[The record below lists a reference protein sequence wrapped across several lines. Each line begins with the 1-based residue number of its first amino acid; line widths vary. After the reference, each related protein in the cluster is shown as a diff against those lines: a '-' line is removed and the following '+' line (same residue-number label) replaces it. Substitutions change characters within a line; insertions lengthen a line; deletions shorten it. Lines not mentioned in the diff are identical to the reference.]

1 MQGLFDAEEVIRAK
15 YVGLPKTQGDKVA
28 LLLDLSSRQFEQLTE
43 RLYHSMGYDTW
54 LTQPSRDGG
63 RDIVAK
69 IDDGARHE
77 FLLVECKAVKFVG
90 WVEQSKLSALNFDRQ
105 AKLNRISLIW
115 LDTNIFYIYKS
126 RLL

>member
-1 MQGLFDAEEVIRAK
+1 LQGLFDAEEVIRAK

-77 FLLVECKAVKFVG
+77 FLMVRYEYL
-90 WVEQSKLSALNFDRQ
+90 L
-105 AKLNRISLIW
+105 
-115 LDTNIFYIYKS
+115 YI
-126 RLL
+126 